1 MRRLVKIFTTALVLS
16 HTPAFAQEI
25 AYAPETNLSEID
37 VSLIQNAESEIDL
50 AAYVLTDCAI
60 IEALNDA
67 QARGVKVRIILDPRQ
82 HSDLARL
89 IGEEVRRKRP
99 GPIQHLKAYEI
110 DHQLLRTGSENFSHS
125 APTQDNDLIIIK
137 DAEAVAKF
145 EAHFT
150 QMWNAAALIT
160 QEP

>member
-1 MRRLVKIFTTALVLS
+1 VAVRRLVKIFTTALVLS

-125 APTQDNDLIIIK
+125 APRRTTTSSSLRTQRQWRSLRRISLK
-137 DAEAVAKF
+137 CGTRL
-145 EAHFT
+145 H
-150 QMWNAAALIT
+150 
-160 QEP
+160 